1 MNFSNPF
8 PTQKFN
14 DYLTDS
20 LSEKEKI
27 AFEEKLKKD
36 KELAD
41 SFNKHQQILEGMTSA
56 RRAYFQ
62 LYRDIEG
69 EQPFSKP
76 NQRIAPWYVW
86 LLIILVLGIAA
97 WAVFEFV

>member
-1 MNFSNPF
+1 MNSSNHS

-14 DYLTDS
+14 DYLTNS

-27 AFEEKLKKD
+27 AFEEKLEKD
-36 KELAD
+36 KELAA
-41 SFNKHQQILEGMTSA
+41 SFEKHKQILEGMTGA

-69 EQPFSKP
+69 EQPFSKS

-86 LLIILVLGIAA
+86 LLIVFVLGIAA
-97 WAVFEFV
+97 WAVFEFI